1 MITDWDDAYSV
12 GIYIPGAEEYPAMWD
27 AEASS
32 FRAMLTADKRAELDL
47 SYGAGDR
54 ETFDLFKPDGKPQ
67 GLMVFV
73 HGGYWMEFSP
83 KWFSHLAAGAV
94 ERGWAAVL
102 PSYELAPRAGIS
114 SITQQI
120 GQAIDAA
127 ARRIYGPI
135 HIAGHS
141 AGGHLVS
148 RMACADS
155 PLSEATRQR
164 LKRVVSISGLH
175 DLRPLLKTDMN
186 QTLKLDETE
195 ARSESAALNSPL
207 RGPGIVCWV
216 GSEERPEF
224 LRQND
229 LLANI
234 WTGLGADISL
244 YHDNHKH
251 HFDVIEGLAKA
262 DSRLTEALLG

>member
-1 MITDWDDAYSV
+1 MITDWDDAYAN
-12 GIYIPGAEEYPAMWD
+12 GAHIPGAEDFPPMWD

-32 FRAMLTADKRAELDL
+32 FRAKLAAEKRAEFDL
-47 SYGAGDR
+47 GYGPGDR
-54 ETFDLFKPDGKPQ
+54 ETIDLFMPVGTPK

-73 HGGYWMEFSP
+73 HGGYWMKFSP

-94 ERGWAAVL
+94 ECGWAAAL
-102 PSYELAPRAGIS
+102 PSYELAPAAAIS
-114 SITQQI
+114 EITQQI
-120 GQAIDAA
+120 GQAIDVA
-127 ARRIYGPI
+127 ARRIDGPI

-148 RMACADS
+148 RMVCADS

-175 DLRPLLKTDMN
+175 DLRPLLKTEMN
-186 QTLKLDETE
+186 QTLKLDEAE
-195 ARSESAALNSPL
+195 ARSESAALNAPFG
-207 RGPGIVCWV
+207 GPKIVCWV

-229 LLANI
+229 LLVNI

-244 YHDNHKH
+244 YHDDDKH
-251 HFDVIEGLAKA
+251 HFDVIEGLATV
-262 DSRLTEALLG
+262 DSRLTETLLG